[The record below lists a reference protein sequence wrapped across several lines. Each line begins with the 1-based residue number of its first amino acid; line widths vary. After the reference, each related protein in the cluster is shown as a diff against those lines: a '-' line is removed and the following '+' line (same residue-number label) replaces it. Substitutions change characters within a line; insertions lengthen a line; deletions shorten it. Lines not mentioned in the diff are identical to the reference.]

1 MKDNTVIVGCK
12 NNLAYALNLKTGRDS
27 VYSITTKDDIVIVG
41 CSYDEDVGYADVKI
55 KFMLL
60 T

>member
-1 MKDNTVIVGCK
+1 M
-12 NNLAYALNLKTGRDS
+12 AYALNLKTGRDS